1 MLLSMTGHGQA
12 TSRHK
17 GIQVSAE
24 IRSVNS
30 RFLKVT
36 IFGDLS
42 AALQSR
48 VEELIRS
55 KINRGTLT
63 IRIRTDHHD
72 DPSQFQLNEFAIQR
86 YRDQLVRLAPQ
97 ETVPLSA
104 LILLPGVCDERI
116 AEADDDLWPIVQPA
130 VIQALER
137 LNTMRAAEGQSM
149 QANLVENSRQL
160 LAWVAEVEQ
169 MSPQIVEAYANRL
182 TDRIQQLLER
192 HSLSAAPVD
201 VIREVGIMAER
212 FDVSEEVVRLRSHVL
227 QFEAT
232 MQQPESNGRKLEFL
246 IQEILRET
254 NTIGSKVNHAKIAQ
268 HVVEMKTAIERIRE
282 MIQNIE

>member
-12 TSRHK
+12 TSRHE

-72 DPSQFQLNEFAIQR
+72 DPSQFRLNEFAIER
-86 YRDQLVRLAPQ
+86 YRDQLLKLAPQ
-97 ETVPLSA
+97 ENVPLSA
-104 LILLPGVCDERI
+104 LLMLPGVCDDRVT
-116 AEADDDLWPIVQPA
+116 EADDDLWPILQPA
-130 VIQALER
+130 VTQAVDR
-137 LNTMRAAEGQSM
+137 LNAMRAAEGLSM
-149 QANLVENSRQL
+149 QANLADNCRQL

-192 HSLSAAPVD
+192 HSLSAAAVD

-212 FDVSEEVVRLRSHVL
+212 VDVSEEVVRLRSHVL

-232 MQQPESNGRKLEFL
+232 MQQSESNGRKLEFL

-268 HVVEMKTAIERIRE
+268 QVVEMKTAIERIRE